1 MYAHSLS
8 LYRVITHSFS
18 AKDTARDRCIQLRD
32 AFWHNSESHVP
43 ESTTPPGA
51 ATFDF
56 PQNTLC
62 KHEAEDVQ
70 DEIESFTG
78 PQRSAPAVNGKPDRE
93 KKKRTRVTPEQLVHL
108 ERFFAMDRNPTAS
121 RRKDISEFLGM
132 QERQTQI
139 WFQNRSVS
147 DS

>member
-1 MYAHSLS
+1 MEC
-8 LYRVITHSFS
+8 THVFIIASRHYSFIS
-18 AKDTARDRCIQLRD
+18 AKDMARDRCIQLRD
-32 AFWHNSESHVP
+32 AFWHSSESHVP

-62 KHEAEDVQ
+62 KHEGEDLQ

-78 PQRSAPAVNGKPDRE
+78 PQRSAPAVNGKPDKE

-139 WFQNRSVS
+139 WFQNR
-147 DS
+147 